1 MIKIYTKDYCPYCGM
16 AKRLLGALG
25 LDFEEIDLKSDQEA
39 IMALVQK
46 TGMRTLP
53 QIFVEDKLIGGYDD
67 LKSIV
72 DSGKL
77 SEILTDR

>member
-1 MIKIYTKDYCPYCGM
+1 M
-16 AKRLLGALG
+16 AKRLLGSLG